1 MFSKK
6 MHFLYFFIVYFIL
19 LLMLKSYVIDHCT
32 FQLGEI
38 IFLGWEPLRNSN
50 GLLEAAAN

>member
-6 MHFLYFFIVYFIL
+6 MHFLYFFIFYFIL